1 LICLTG
7 EAGRLFTFFIGVLVL
22 TGEAGRLLT
31 FRTGVLAITGFGMV
45 FVSCFTNFPSGLVSW
60 LAGLASGLGR
70 CEIGT
75 RTVFGGAVTGFFGS
89 TGLIVDFDLR
99 VGFIPVSI
107 FDLIFPVSILLRIPV
122 AVDGRESN
130 LPVSVLGL
138 PVSILERPVSIL
150 LLTAVTFGR
159 ELLVTSRALC
169 GRLEKVGFG
178 LVDNAEA
185 RRGTVDFFVTGI
197 LDFDAVG
204 LM

>member
-1 LICLTG
+1 
-7 EAGRLFTFFIGVLVL
+7 
-22 TGEAGRLLT
+22 
-31 FRTGVLAITGFGMV
+31 M
-45 FVSCFTNFPSGLVSW
+45 
-60 LAGLASGLGR
+60 
-70 CEIGT
+70 GT
-75 RTVFGGAVTGFFGS
+75 RAVFGGAVTRFFGS
-89 TGLIVDFDLR
+89 TGLTVDFDLR
-99 VGFIPVSI
+99 VCFIPVSI
-107 FDLIFPVSILLRIPV
+107 IDLIFPVSILLRIPV

-130 LPVSVLGL
+130 FPVFGL
-138 PVSILERPVSIL
+138 PVSILDRPVSIL

-159 ELLVTSRALC
+159 ELLVTGRALC